1 MTVKRDAHDKA
12 EKLAAAV
19 ELLAAA
25 ESRLD
30 QRSAEPEPNSVRPVT
45 RHLLP
50 QHQRCA
56 LCQIRT
62 NAANPDLQL
71 PDDQLATLLA
81 VVSPPRPPAT
91 LSSARAPRGK

>member
-30 QRSAEPEPNSVRPVT
+30 QRSAEPAPCAS
-45 RHLLP
+45 
-50 QHQRCA
+50 A
-56 LCQIRT
+56 LCHWRQIRT